1 MRRRPQLPRWE
12 IALLLIVMG
21 FATTDLPCTG
31 AEDAP
36 VRPVQSLKTPNGV
49 AYGIWGEKPKAP
61 APTLIILAGTIEG
74 TLGEDYYRRAGNI
87 LAEQGFLCVSI
98 DLPCHGAE
106 HRPTEPAQL
115 SGWRYRAEHGEDFVA
130 EFCQRLSGVL
140 DELIAQGYTDP
151 ERIAICGTSRGG
163 YLSLQFAAHE
173 PRIRCVAA
181 YAPVTDLVALREFHG
196 AEANTMVQSLDVRK
210 QADKLAGRPVWII
223 IGDQDERVST
233 DSAIDL
239 ARRITRA
246 SLDRKLTSQVDLHVI
261 AEPRGHT
268 TPHGAVEGSA
278 AWLLTHCP
286 VKDTPK
292 QSP

>member
-1 MRRRPQLPRWE
+1 MRRLFPLVRSGL
-12 IALLLIVMG
+12 LGLLIAISPVSS
-21 FATTDLPCTG
+21 FAD
-31 AEDAP
+31 EAP
-36 VRPVQSLKTPNGV
+36 PRKVQTLKTPSGV
-49 AYGIWGEKPKAP
+49 AYGIWGEKPAAP

-74 TLGEDYYRRAGNI
+74 TLGETYYRRAGNI

-98 DLPCHGAE
+98 DLPCHGAQVNVG
-106 HRPTEPAQL
+106 EPPQL
-115 SGWRYRAEHGEDFVA
+115 SGWCYRAEHGDDFVA
-130 EFCQRLSGVL
+130 EFSKRLSGVL
-140 DELIAQGYTDP
+140 DDLIAQGYTDP

-163 YLSLQFAAHE
+163 FMSLQFAAHE
-173 PRIRCVAA
+173 PRVRCVAA
-181 YAPVTDLVALREFHG
+181 YSPVTDLAALREFKG
-196 AEANTMVQSLDVRK
+196 AEANAMVQSLDVRQ

-246 SLDRKLTSQVDLHVI
+246 SLAQKLTSQVDLHVI

-268 TPHGAVEGSA
+268 TPNGAVEGSA

-286 VKDTPK
+286 PKDTPK
-292 QSP
+292 EKP

>member
-1 MRRRPQLPRWE
+1 MLRLPQIACWKFAFILMTIGFVTVNLPT
-12 IALLLIVMG
+12 AS
-21 FATTDLPCTG
+21 
-31 AEDAP
+31 AENP
-36 VRPVQSLKTPNGV
+36 PPRQVQSLKTPNGV

-106 HRPTEPAQL
+106 HRPNEPAQL
-115 SGWRYRAEHGEDFVA
+115 SGWRYRAEQGVDFVA

-140 DELIAQGYTDP
+140 DELIAQGYSDP

-163 YLSLQFAAHE
+163 YMSLQFAAHE

-181 YAPVTDLVALREFHG
+181 YAPVTDLAALREFQG
-196 AEANTMVQSLDVRK
+196 AEANEMVQSLDVRK

-239 ARRITRA
+239 ARCITRA
-246 SLDRKLTSQVDLHVI
+246 SLARKLTSQVDLHVL

-268 TPHGAVEGSA
+268 TPNGAVEGSA

-286 VKDTPK
+286 VKDTQK
-292 QSP
+292 Q

>member
-1 MRRRPQLPRWE
+1 MLRLPQAARWKFVFTLMA
-12 IALLLIVMG
+12 IG
-21 FATTDLPCTG
+21 FATASLPISS
-31 AEDAP
+31 AEDNPA
-36 VRPVQSLKTPNGV
+36 RQVQTLKTPNGV
-49 AYGIWGEKPKAP
+49 AYGIWGEKPTAP
-61 APTLIILAGTIEG
+61 APTLIILAGTTEG
-74 TLGEDYYRRAGNI
+74 TLGEDYYRRAGNL
-87 LAEQGFLCVSI
+87 LAEKGFLCVSI
-98 DLPCHGAE
+98 DLPCHGTE
-106 HRPTEPAQL
+106 QRSNEPAQL

-140 DELIAQGYTDP
+140 DDLIAQGYSDP

-163 YLSLQFAAHE
+163 YMSLQFAAHE

-181 YAPVTDLVALREFHG
+181 YSPVTDLAALREFQG
-196 AEANTMVQSLDVRK
+196 AEANELVQSLDVRK
-210 QADKLAGRPVWII
+210 QAGNLAGRPVWII

-246 SLDRKLTSQVDLHVI
+246 SLARKLTSQVDLHVI

-268 TPHGAVEGSA
+268 TPNGAVEGSA

-292 QSP
+292 Q

>member
-1 MRRRPQLPRWE
+1 MRRLFPLVRSGL
-12 IALLLIVMG
+12 LGLLIAISPVSS
-21 FATTDLPCTG
+21 FAD
-31 AEDAP
+31 EAP
-36 VRPVQSLKTPNGV
+36 PRKVQTLKTPSGV
-49 AYGIWGEKPKAP
+49 AYGIWGEKPAAP

-74 TLGEDYYRRAGNI
+74 TLGETYYRRAGNI

-98 DLPCHGAE
+98 DLPCHGAQVNVG
-106 HRPTEPAQL
+106 EPPQL
-115 SGWRYRAEHGEDFVA
+115 SGWCYRAEHGDDFVA
-130 EFCQRLSGVL
+130 EFSKRLSGVL
-140 DELIAQGYTDP
+140 DDLIAQGYTDP

-163 YLSLQFAAHE
+163 FMSLQFAAHE
-173 PRIRCVAA
+173 PRVRCVAA
-181 YAPVTDLVALREFHG
+181 YSPVTDLAALREFKG
-196 AEANTMVQSLDVRK
+196 AEANAMVQSLDVRQ

-246 SLDRKLTSQVDLHVI
+246 SLAQKLTSQVDLHVI

-268 TPHGAVEGSA
+268 TPNGAVEGSA

-286 VKDTPK
+286 AKDAPK
-292 QSP
+292 EKP